1 MDKGARLFWDEWG
14 RITRFFESSRIA
26 LAREA
31 SMWKSL
37 ELADP
42 SEAYVRV
49 TTGQSTYQVSL
60 QDHTAAVVDT
70 WFLYAS
76 ALVSYYALAEAAAAE
91 KLGLDDLVGCNGIED
106 WGERLLKAAG
116 VGWRKDRERIGIV
129 EVGVVRNLIAHGD
142 RTYSRRAVAK
152 LSAAGLSSPPAEGDP
167 VQLDD
172 ATFREYRSRLKGLMN
187 RGGLTDNES
196 SVRSN
201 KRIERTPQG

>member
-1 MDKGARLFWDEWG
+1 LFWDEWG

-42 SEAYVRV
+42 TEAYVRV
-49 TTGQSTYQVSL
+49 TNGQSAYQVSL
-60 QDHTAAVVDT
+60 RDHTAAVADT

-76 ALVSYYALAEAAAAE
+76 ALVSYFALAEAAAAE

-116 VGWRKDRERIGIV
+116 VGWRKDRERVGII

-142 RTYSRRAVAK
+142 RTYSKRAVAK
-152 LSAAGLSSPPAEGDP
+152 LIAAGVTPLPSEGDP
-167 VQLDD
+167 VLLDD

-187 RGGLTDNES
+187 RSGFADDES
-196 SVRSN
+196 SSRSN